1 MPCLTVFATG
11 TGNQRQGNEG
21 GDRFSDFANSFAMS
35 GLGQGT
41 TSPGDISGIM
51 QQLSDPNI
59 QSGMAEFMGSE
70 FGQQMLTS
78 AAENNPQ
85 IRGLLDANPGMR
97 YVPA

>member
-1 MPCLTVFATG
+1 
-11 TGNQRQGNEG
+11 
-21 GDRFSDFANSFAMS
+21 MS

-97 YVPA
+97 YSHMAPSLSCIPFPWLCDQALSMAASMG